1 MRLWARTLRVSI
13 PEEDLRIVTL
23 QGQPTLF
30 ILWHNRLFI
39 AADLARR
46 FRGGHPMCGL
56 ISASRDGGWLS
67 AFYSSDVGIT
77 PDGPRGPVYVMKPG
91 ALIVARRS
99 HSRVVLAG
107 FDYESSWRVPSW
119 DGFHLPKPFSR
130 VHLRIVQVGAEEM
143 EDRDEAARRLGAR
156 LAEINPDRRPAPV
169 RSRG

>member
-1 MRLWARTLRVSI
+1 MT
-13 PEEDLRIVTL
+13 P
-23 QGQPTLF
+23 
-30 ILWHNRLFI
+30 
-39 AADLARR
+39 
-46 FRGGHPMCGL
+46 
-56 ISASRDGGWLS
+56 
-67 AFYSSDVGIT
+67 FYSRGRE
-77 PDGPRGPVYVMKPG
+77 PAGNLKQPRQILRWLAPAAFKENLNYPNV
-91 ALIVARRS
+91 AARRS

>member
-1 MRLWARTLRVSI
+1 
-13 PEEDLRIVTL
+13 
-23 QGQPTLF
+23 
-30 ILWHNRLFI
+30 
-39 AADLARR
+39 
-46 FRGGHPMCGL
+46 
-56 ISASRDGGWLS
+56 
-67 AFYSSDVGIT
+67 
-77 PDGPRGPVYVMKPG
+77 MKPG